1 MKRAPIE
8 HILFS
13 FFIFWTSFLPISGQ
27 DATLD
32 WQEQILQQVDVEDL
46 SEEMFDL
53 LMDELTE
60 LTTFADTTAPSH
72 RLRQQ
77 LVVSANRCLDTRAG
91 YVDQSEQRQQA
102 GKAYLGDPWR
112 PRLRYRAQYGPHWQ
126 AGLSLGKDSGE
137 PWLRTFPHFDRW
149 HAFVRAQRLQLTRRW
164 RLDDAVIGHYRLR
177 LGCGLVLSQGFSLG
191 KQFCADQLWGQRSPA
206 IMPQSSPSVSSFMQG
221 AAASL
226 RFGSHLSLLTYV
238 SARQID
244 GTLDDH
250 HTLTSLPATDYHR
263 TATEMSHRHQAWQ
276 TVTGARLSLAG
287 EWYDVGLHGC
297 YTHLQYDYVRKPNYY
312 NQHYFRGHELAQA
325 ALDYKLQASQ
335 FKVRGELALDDA
347 AGLASLT
354 SIQTDVKE
362 LLRLS
367 LTHRYFSPSYRQL
380 HAQTIAES
388 SALQGEQALTL
399 TLDAELSRHWSA
411 QGMVDWFRFSQPQ
424 FGIRDSTS
432 QGLEALL
439 RLVRTRHR
447 QPQASLT
454 YRMKAKGG
462 NLRHTFSAVWQF
474 HPTPSLALRSQLR
487 ACVYYKEEDPAVPA
501 TPSQGYLVSQAA
513 TWQCQPWPS
522 LHLTLDAQAT
532 YFHTDAYD
540 SRLYLTE
547 HNILYGFGLPM
558 LYGEGLRYSLT
569 STVRLGPRFSLD
581 LKYAL
586 TSYADRATIG
596 SGLQQIRGNNQ
607 QDLWLQ
613 LRTKF

>member
-60 LTTFADTTAPSH
+60 LTTYADTTAPSH
-72 RLRQQ
+72 HLRQQ
-77 LVVSANRCLDTRAG
+77 LVVSANRCLNTRAG
-91 YVDQSEQRQQA
+91 YVDQTDQRQQA

-112 PRLRYRAQYGPHWQ
+112 PRLRYQARYGPHWQ
-126 AGLSLGKDSGE
+126 AGFSLGKDSGE
-137 PWLRTFPHFDRW
+137 PWLRAFPHFDRW

-206 IMPQSSPSVSSFMQG
+206 IMPQSSPSASSYMQG

-226 RFGSHLSLLTYV
+226 RFGSHLSLLSYV
-238 SARQID
+238 SARQVD
-244 GTLDDH
+244 GTLDEH
-250 HTLTSLPATDYHR
+250 HTLTALQTSDYHR

-276 TVTGARLSLAG
+276 TVTGLRLSIAG

-297 YTHLQYDYVRKPNYY
+297 YTQLQYDYIRKPNYY
-312 NQHYFRGHELAQA
+312 NQHYFRGHQLAQY
-325 ALDYKLQASQ
+325 ALDYKLLAGG
-335 FKVRGELALDDA
+335 FRMRGEVALDDA
-347 AGLASLT
+347 AGLASLN
-354 SIQTDVKE
+354 SLQAEVNE
-362 LLRLS
+362 RLDLC
-367 LTHRYFSPSYRQL
+367 LTHRYFSHNYRQL
-380 HAQTIAES
+380 HAQTMAES
-388 SALQGEQALTL
+388 SALQGEQGLTL
-399 TLDAELSRHWSA
+399 QFNAQPTRHWSA
-411 QGMVDWFRFSQPQ
+411 QGMVDWFHFAQPQ

-439 RLVRTRHR
+439 RLVHTRHG
-447 QPQASLT
+447 QPNVSLS
-454 YRMKAKGG
+454 YRVKAKGG
-462 NLRHTFSAVWQF
+462 SQRHTLNAVWQH
-474 HPTPSLALRSQLR
+474 HPTQHLALRSQLR
-487 ACVYYKEEDPAVPA
+487 ACVYNKETEA
-501 TPSQGYLVSQAA
+501 SQGYLISQAA
-513 TWQCQPWPS
+513 TWQCQPWADA
-522 LHLTLDAQAT
+522 HLTIDAQAT

-547 HNILYGFGLPM
+547 HNVLYGFGLPM

-569 STVRLGPRFSLD
+569 TTLKLGARLSLD

-586 TSYADRATIG
+586 TSYANRATIG